1 MVRTSGKHDFY
12 TAQEGAGCGAY
23 RFHKGDRQAV
33 REASRQLWV
42 GSNGW
47 GAEGN
52 EHFSVQLT
60 GEHQHD
66 HEHEHEHE
74 LHLETEEAA
83 TWAIT
88 WPCCV
93 KSGFIDGG
101 MGVLCNV

>member
-1 MVRTSGKHDFY
+1 MVRTSGKHVFY

-66 HEHEHEHE
+66 HDHEHEHEH
-74 LHLETEEAA
+74 
-83 TWAIT
+83 
-88 WPCCV
+88 V
-93 KSGFIDGG
+93 NSGFIDGG
-101 MGVLCNV
+101 IALIVASLTAGWGWFLIVMLCNV